1 MIWPHNLERRLTRR
15 SQTFL
20 YLLNALFLAPQFG
33 DPEKPAVNVT
43 GTWQGNTVTSCGK
56 MLYEQGRCGA
66 VELITFT
73 LFQDGA
79 DVKGIYRC
87 AFGTMVCRNMNDS
100 GRVVSSS
107 VSGSLARLR
116 VMLRDGS
123 SCMFDGHFKDES
135 AAGSFLCYQGGG
147 LLEQGRWKVARLY

>member
-1 MIWPHNLERRLTRR
+1 MIKFMRR
-15 SQTFL
+15 S
-20 YLLNALFLAPQFG
+20 LLLGFLALQACG
-33 DPEKPAVNVT
+33 AAALAPEKPAVNVT

-66 VELITFT
+66 VERITFT

-79 DVKGIYRC
+79 DVKGTYRC

-116 VMLRDGS
+116 VMLPDGS
-123 SCMFDGHFKDES
+123 SCMFDGHFKHES
-135 AAGSFLCYQGGG
+135 AAGNFLCYQGGG